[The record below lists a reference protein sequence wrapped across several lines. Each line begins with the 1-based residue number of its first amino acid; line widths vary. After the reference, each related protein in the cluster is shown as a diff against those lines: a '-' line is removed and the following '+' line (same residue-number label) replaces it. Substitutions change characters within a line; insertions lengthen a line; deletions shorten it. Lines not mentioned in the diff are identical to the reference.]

1 LFEISTV
8 ANTVMDLTFPF
19 Y

>member
-1 LFEISTV
+1 LSEILVV
-8 ANTVMDLTFPF
+8 ADTVMDLTFPF